1 MQFPNLAKM
10 SRPPARKRKG
20 KKDEGGG
27 EAAATARDTKDK
39 VYVVEVI
46 GERKEEHGDEWMGLV
61 GEEGFGRIT
70 WRGGPT
76 RLLLLDENYA
86 NKRVDDLPEAV
97 KVVLDHETNKD
108 GSSSY
113 ELVQCQLTLFYNYWP
128 MNEVFC
134 HLFTVDGLS
143 IIFFQFSSSLVII
156 FVQVFAVFCASA
168 FF

>member
-128 MNEVFC
+128 MNEVT
-134 HLFTVDGLS
+134 LPLQIPDTD
-143 IIFFQFSSSLVII
+143 QKFSLYR
-156 FVQVFAVFCASA
+156 F
-168 FF
+168 